1 MLIALPTMHVRVTAE
16 AVACRSISIFA
27 RCVSGSLFFDQ
38 ETIVRHQFHF
48 GKQVERHQAEH
59 IANLSTW

>member
-27 RCVSGSLFFDQ
+27 RCVSGSTSVGLNA
-38 ETIVRHQFHF
+38 R
-48 GKQVERHQAEH
+48 
-59 IANLSTW
+59 SS